1 LESYLTM
8 AQFQIAGKM
17 IGDSHDCFIIA
28 EAGVN
33 HNGSLK
39 MAKQL
44 IGVASRSGADA
55 VKFQTFK
62 VKNLILENV
71 EKAPYQTRTTD
82 KHNSQMDMLE
92 KLQINENFH
101 VELIQHCKKNNIL
114 FLSTPYDEQSLN
126 MLIKLGV
133 PAIKIASTDATN
145 LLFLEKV
152 AKTDKPVILSTGMCD
167 ISEVQ
172 AAYRCLRKN
181 GCKDLALLKCTSDYP
196 TNTAE
201 VNLKAMITLAK
212 IFDAVIGFSD
222 HTNGIGASPYAVA
235 LGAKI
240 VEKHFTL
247 DKKLPGPDHEASLS
261 PEELKKWVQEIKKVE
276 LMLGS
281 AEVLPTKSEQ
291 MNKRVLQK
299 NLVSKIEIDKG
310 TVLSRNNLTAKRTGG
325 IGIPAVHI
333 YEVLGLRSLKK
344 IKKNQPI
351 HWSMLES

>member
-1 LESYLTM
+1 M
-8 AQFQIAGKM
+8 AHFQIAEK
-17 IGDSHDCFIIA
+17 IVGDSHDCFIIA

-39 MAKQL
+39 IAKQL
-44 IGVASRSGADA
+44 IEVAASSGANA
-55 VKFQTFK
+55 VKFQTFQ

-82 KHNSQMDMLE
+82 KHDSQMNMLK
-92 KLQINENFH
+92 KLQIDEDFH
-101 VELIQHCKKNNIL
+101 VELIQHCKRNNIL

-126 MLIKLGV
+126 MLIKLEV

-145 LLFLEKV
+145 ILFLEKV
-152 AKTDKPVILSTGMCD
+152 AKTNKPVILSTGMCD
-167 ISEVQ
+167 ISEVE
-172 AAYRCLRKN
+172 AAYRCLRDN

-196 TNTAE
+196 TDTAE

-222 HTNGIGASPYAVA
+222 HTHGIGASPYAVA

-261 PEELKKWVQEIKKVE
+261 PEELKKWVHEIRKVE
-276 LMLGS
+276 IMLGS
-281 AEVLPTKSEQ
+281 AEVFPTKSEQ
-291 MNKRVLQK
+291 MNKRILQK
-299 NLVSKIEIDKG
+299 NLVSKIEMEKG
-310 TVLSRNNLTAKRTGG
+310 TVLSHNNLIAKRTGG
-325 IGIPAVHI
+325 IGIPALYI
-333 YEVLGLRSLKK
+333 YEVLGLRSVKK
-344 IKKNQPI
+344 IKKDQPI